1 MGRLR
6 ARVIHAEGFTLIE
19 MMITLAVAAILL
31 GLSVPSFKSLLE
43 NNRAASTANDLLA
56 SLQYARSEAVKRA
69 KPAFLCPSTNGE
81 TCTDGDTD
89 WHVGWIVVADL
100 NKNNTPDEGEV
111 MRVTVPFPPG
121 VVITGPSTVLFQAA
135 GNVLPGAFALDVGD
149 AEIRSICMEASGRS
163 KVKKAA
169 NCS

>member
-1 MGRLR
+1 MMGRLR

-81 TCTDGDTD
+81 TCIDGDTD

-100 NKNNTPDEGEV
+100 TVIAIGATPDDEREFGVEGDGK
-111 MRVTVPFPPG
+111 RSRNF
-121 VVITGPSTVLFQAA
+121 LAA
-135 GNVLPGAFALDVGD
+135 RPRNLT
-149 AEIRSICMEASGRS
+149 
-163 KVKKAA
+163 
-169 NCS
+169 